1 MVILRILDEYL
12 VRIRRNCSS
21 NVTVRLKTP
30 KLGKVS
36 IFQVETPPAMTLEKP
51 KFSIKSIM
59 IARKCKKNKKEKKCK
74 QIIVFRFV
82 FLHF

>member
-12 VRIRRNCSS
+12 VQIRRNCSS

-36 IFQVETPPAMTLEKP
+36 ILQVETPQGMTLEIT
-51 KFSIKSIM
+51 KFCIS
-59 IARKCKKNKKEKKCK
+59 K
-74 QIIVFRFV
+74 QFINP
-82 FLHF
+82 

>member
-36 IFQVETPPAMTLEKP
+36 ILQVETPLGMTLEKT
-51 KFSIKSIM
+51 KFNIS
-59 IARKCKKNKKEKKCK
+59 K
-74 QIIVFRFV
+74 QFINS
-82 FLHF
+82 